1 MLFFSCVLRDSMTS
15 YVGQSVTVSFFGVFG
30 RLFITAPAQ
39 MLKLAFFITAP
50 AHPHATSVAVYP
62 ALFFFVADMQRYKRL
77 CPSISASQKVEK
89 KCFRRFCMGGGRVG
103 CSWGLDTPAHLSE
116 QYCDPVSLICYVK
129 QINCLVTTRLKKNCT
144 LEILVSFLLATGW
157 IDSKTLQR

>member
-1 MLFFSCVLRDSMTS
+1 MQMLFFSCVLRDSMTS

-30 RLFITAPAQ
+30 RLLNTAPAQ
-39 MLKLAFFITAP
+39 TLKLTFFITAP

-77 CPSISASQKVEK
+77 CPSVDPSVSVSQKVEK
-89 KCFRRFCMGGGRVG
+89 ECFRRLYMVVG
-103 CSWGLDTPAHLSE
+103 CSWGLVTPAHLSE

-129 QINCLVTTRLKKNCT
+129 QINCLVTTRLKY
-144 LEILVSFLLATGW
+144 LFLFCLPQVG
-157 IDSKTLQR
+157 